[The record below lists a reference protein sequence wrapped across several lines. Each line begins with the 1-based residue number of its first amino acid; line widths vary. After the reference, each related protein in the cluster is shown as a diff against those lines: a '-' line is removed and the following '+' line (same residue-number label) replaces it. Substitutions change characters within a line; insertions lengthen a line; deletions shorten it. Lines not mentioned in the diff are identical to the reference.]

1 MLLYIKI
8 HYTLQYYIY
17 NMYYMSLYYVY
28 HVYIIYNKNKIKFTE
43 YKLQPVVQITLINTH
58 LALIKNPHRSHLL
71 IIY

>member
-1 MLLYIKI
+1 
-8 HYTLQYYIY
+8 
-17 NMYYMSLYYVY
+17 MYYMSLYYIY

-58 LALIKNPHRSHLL
+58 LALIKTPHLSHLL

>member
-1 MLLYIKI
+1 
-8 HYTLQYYIY
+8 
-17 NMYYMSLYYVY
+17 MYYMSLYYIY

-58 LALIKNPHRSHLL
+58 LTLIKTPHLSHLL